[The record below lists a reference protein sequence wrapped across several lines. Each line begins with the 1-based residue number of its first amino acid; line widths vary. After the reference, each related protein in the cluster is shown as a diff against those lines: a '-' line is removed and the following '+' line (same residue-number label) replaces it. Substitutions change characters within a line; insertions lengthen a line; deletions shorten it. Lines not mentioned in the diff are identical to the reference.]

1 MQQTITV
8 ASAPQF
14 QMSSL
19 QKIEE
24 VAVRMPTEGVVNFA
38 TALLTNFSQLQGSQK
53 LNENQMKRISDAFA
67 ALKG

>member
-1 MQQTITV
+1 
-8 ASAPQF
+8 
-14 QMSSL
+14 MSSL